1 MSKLSEFDEDDVVDN
16 EEQKMGSLKHSV
28 VQGQINGLLFSE
40 KRFRILP
47 ELTLDVGSLD
57 LSQFGLKAKTELIPD
72 MCLYPVGHLKKRGRD
87 LLKVS
92 ELPLLAIEVISP
104 KQGSDDILAKFE
116 AYFTLGVK
124 SCWLVDP
131 SVDVVHVYPQM
142 DQHKTF
148 DMSDTEVIDEV
159 MDIRLPIREIFEW

>member
-1 MSKLSEFDEDDVVDN
+1 MSDLNEFEDEALED
-16 EEQKMGSLKHSV
+16 EEQKMGSLNHSM
-28 VQGQINGLLFSE
+28 VQGQINGLLF
-40 KRFRILP
+40 FQIMP
-47 ELTLDVGSLD
+47 ELTLDVSPLD
-57 LSQFGLKAKTELIPD
+57 LSQFGLNAKKELIPD
-72 MCLYPVGHLKKRGRD
+72 MCLYPKGHLKKRGRD
-87 LLKVS
+87 LLRVS
-92 ELPLLAIEVISP
+92 EIPLLAIEVISP

-131 SVDVVHVYPQM
+131 SLDVIHIYPQI

-159 MDIRLPIREIFEW
+159 MDIRLPIKEIFEE